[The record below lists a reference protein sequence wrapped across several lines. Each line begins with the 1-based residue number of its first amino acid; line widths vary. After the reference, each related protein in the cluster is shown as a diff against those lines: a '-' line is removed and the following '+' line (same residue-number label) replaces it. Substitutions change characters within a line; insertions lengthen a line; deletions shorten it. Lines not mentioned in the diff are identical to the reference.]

1 MNRFQKNRRL
11 ALSALMLTLALILSW
26 LEQLIPILPFLPPG
40 VKLGLSNIAVMYCLF
55 CLGLP
60 TAAFVSLLK
69 ALFVFLTRGMIA
81 GLLSAS
87 GAFLSLMIMYLLQ
100 HLHASYLLLSMTGS
114 IFHNIGQL
122 LTVTIWLHLSFFS
135 YYLPLLILSGLGMG
149 LLTGLTLKI
158 LMPALRRIPLFS
170 ETPGQTS

>member
-1 MNRFQKNRRL
+1 MTRLQKNHRL
-11 ALSALMLTLALILSW
+11 ALSALMLAFALVLSW

-60 TAAFVSLLK
+60 TAALVAFLK

-87 GAFLSLMIMYLLQ
+87 GALLSLLVMYLVSRLPV
-100 HLHASYLLLSMTGS
+100 SYLLLSVLGA
-114 IFHNIGQL
+114 IAHNIGQL
-122 LTVTIWLHLSFFS
+122 LAVSLWLKLSFFS
-135 YYLPLLILSGLGMG
+135 YYLPLLILSGVGMG
-149 LLTGLTLKI
+149 LLTGFTLKLI
-158 LMPALRRIPLFS
+158 MPALQRLPFRFDAHRPAS
-170 ETPGQTS
+170 